1 MPGLVEAGVKI
12 HFFGKGLLWRGGL
25 LVVRGL
31 APVGLRSNPNKHT
44 GIFLV

>member
-12 HFFGKGLLWRGGL
+12 HFLAGSFCGEGGL
-25 LVVRGL
+25 HVVRGL

>member
-12 HFFGKGLLWRGGL
+12 HFLARGFCGE
-25 LVVRGL
+25 GL